1 MKRKFTL
8 IIALGALL
16 LCSSCS
22 KSDVIEHQEASSN
35 ASEHQEASSQNN
47 YESDDDFIEVVA
59 GDFVFCIPEDSE
71 LTDSSTDEVIN
82 LKYSIK
88 QDESEYNLFII
99 SADKETGQKIH
110 NDTVDFMNNY
120 SKKISEFDNLA
131 TDSTEEIEMPL
142 CDIQKVDIDSIGG
155 VKTSLSTGW
164 LMEMEDYSFILV
176 SCFANGKYYSLQYTT
191 QSFDPAVWDDF
202 LNNIR
207 PL

>member
-8 IIALGALL
+8 IIALGTLL

-155 VKTSLSTGW
+155 VKASLSSGW

-176 SCFANGKYYSLQYTT
+176 SCFVNGKYYSLQYTT
-191 QSFDPAVWDDF
+191 QSFDTAVWEGF
-202 LNNIR
+202 LNSIR